1 MLSIRLAPVM
11 AKSWTA
17 CAAWTNLFERW
28 RSAIGPRP
36 ISTPSFATSIPS
48 RAELAAER
56 CWTTAG
62 ACARVTNH
70 RGSSICSDR
79 IRPRR
84 ETSEAALSP
93 TAGSQ
98 QFMELLQELLT
109 EELKDLLHAEGQLVK
124 ALPKM
129 AKAAKDAD
137 LRIAFEDHLEQ
148 TKEHV
153 ERLKQ
158 AFEMLE
164 EKPKAK
170 PCKGMAGLIEEGSE
184 VITEGKQMEEAPADL
199 ALIGA
204 AQRVEHYE
212 IAAYG
217 TARAI
222 AEQMG
227 RQDVVKLLS
236 QTLAEEEKADKLLT
250 DIAQPLLETAQ
261 QGGEQEEEE
270 ELEEEEV

>member
-1 MLSIRLAPVM
+1 M
-11 AKSWTA
+11 
-17 CAAWTNLFERW
+17 
-28 RSAIGPRP
+28 
-36 ISTPSFATSIPS
+36 
-48 RAELAAER
+48 
-56 CWTTAG
+56 
-62 ACARVTNH
+62 
-70 RGSSICSDR
+70 
-79 IRPRR
+79 
-84 ETSEAALSP
+84 
-93 TAGSQ
+93 Q
-98 QFMELLQELLT
+98 LLQELLT
-109 EELKDLLHAEGQLVK
+109 EELKDLLHAENQLVK

-137 LRIAFEDHLEQ
+137 LKTAFQDHLEQ

-170 PCKGMAGLIEEGSE
+170 VCKGMAGLVEEGQE
-184 VITEGKQMEEAPADL
+184 IITEGKQMEEAPADL

-222 AEQMG
+222 AEQMD
-227 RQDVVKLLS
+227 RQDIVELLS
-236 QTLAEEEKADKLLT
+236 KTLAEEEKADELLT
-250 DIAQPLLETAQ
+250 HVAQPLLAQ
-261 QGGEQEEEE
+261 AAQSEDEEEELEE